1 MFGGENFEEEVD
13 RGTGRSGGDWHR
25 GGRFPSLEAIKP
37 VGRKTSGRKER
48 CCGTVPVHS
57 VGQCPPLFSEPF
69 RIKKAVS
76 ELFRKKWIGA
86 AFGGLVPG
94 DGAYESNYPRAA
106 TVFRVMQVAPIS

>member
-37 VGRKTSGRKER
+37 VGRKTSGRKDR

-57 VGQCPPLFSEPF
+57 VGQCPPLFSELF